1 MRRRELPGSVT
12 VGNMAD
18 SIEMH
23 KVVDVDWKF
32 GVTASTSEEDK
43 VGTSYLHLKI
53 TVASSGKQHKN
64 IYLEMTLPQFY
75 SFLHELEKAKA
86 SLDFLA

>member
-1 MRRRELPGSVT
+1 
-12 VGNMAD
+12 MAD
-18 SIEMH
+18 SIEMN

-53 TVASSGKQHKN
+53 TVESGDKQHKN
-64 IYLEMTLPQFY
+64 VYLEMTLPQFY

-86 SLDFLA
+86 SLDFLT

>member
-1 MRRRELPGSVT
+1 MTPPVQPSK
-12 VGNMAD
+12 
-18 SIEMH
+18 I
-23 KVVDVDWKF
+23 VDVDWKF

-53 TVASSGKQHKN
+53 TTESSNKQLNHV
-64 IYLEMTLPQFY
+64 YLEMSLPQFY

-86 SLDFLA
+86 SLDFLM